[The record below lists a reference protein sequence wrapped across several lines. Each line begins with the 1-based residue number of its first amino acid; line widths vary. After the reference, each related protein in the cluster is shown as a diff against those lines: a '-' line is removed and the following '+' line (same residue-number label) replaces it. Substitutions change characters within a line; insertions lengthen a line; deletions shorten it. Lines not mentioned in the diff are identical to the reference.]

1 VTERPDLLP
10 PEATTPI
17 GGPLGRY
24 AAPRTW
30 AWRRIVSRLVALTAV
45 PVAISVGQKGHCVV
59 NGWSGDE
66 QFWRA
71 CFSDLPAQYQLGGL
85 SSGVPGYLDGT
96 STVDQPVVSGTVM
109 SLLGQFVPSG
119 GVLDQT
125 RWYFLMWAVLV
136 TVLLMVTVWC
146 TAATLPDHLESAA
159 QVALSPIII
168 VTALLSSDVLAVALV
183 AAAMLAWERR
193 WLLPTGVLLGVG
205 VLTRGYVIVVAIAL
219 LYAAW
224 RADRLGEARRVVA
237 TGAVTTVAVGLGFAV
252 VNAEATFAAYRAWWE
267 TPASY
272 GSAWLIPQLV
282 GFPLPSLAVTGLAVL
297 GWLAALG
304 MGWVFTRDAWRA
316 PSWAQVAFVMVAI
329 VAVTG
334 KSFPVQASLWLLPL
348 AALAGVRWRDQL
360 LWASAEALH
369 FVAVW
374 LYIGG
379 LTVPDRGLPGPWY
392 LVALLLRTV
401 AIGYLVTRVWSA
413 AVYPPVPR
421 PVPAVPV
428 SSDPG
433 DGDSARGAGAGI
445 LDGFHTGALD
455 DGARPGT
462 RSNPPVTEGP

>member
-1 VTERPDLLP
+1 MTERQDVLP
-10 PEATTPI
+10 AEATAPI

-30 AWRRIVSRLVALTAV
+30 AWRRIVGRLVALTAV

-85 SSGVPGYLDGT
+85 SSGLSGYLDGT
-96 STVDQPVVSGTVM
+96 STVDQPVVSGAVM
-109 SLLGQFVPSG
+109 SLLGQFVPVG

-146 TAATLPDHLESAA
+146 TAATRPDHLESAA

-168 VTALLSSDVLAVALV
+168 VTALLSSDVVAVALV
-183 AAAMLAWERR
+183 AAAMFAWERR

-205 VLTRGYVIVVAIAL
+205 VLTRGYVVVVAIAL

-224 RADRLGEARRVVA
+224 RADRLAEARRVIG
-237 TGAVTTVAVGLGFAV
+237 TGAVTTVALGLGFAV

-272 GSAWLIPQLV
+272 GSPWLIPQLV
-282 GFPLPSLAVTGLAVL
+282 GFPLPALAVTGLAVL
-297 GWLAALG
+297 GWVAALA

-334 KSFPVQASLWLLPL
+334 KAFPVQASLWLLPL
-348 AALAGVRWRDQL
+348 AALSGVRWRDQL
-360 LWASAEALH
+360 LWAGAEALH

-374 LYIGG
+374 VYIGG

-392 LVALLLRTV
+392 LVALLLRV
-401 AIGYLVTRVWSA
+401 IAIGYLVTRVWSA
-413 AVYPPVPR
+413 AVYP
-421 PVPAVPV
+421 AVP
-428 SSDPG
+428 SPPDPV
-433 DGDSARGAGAGI
+433 DDDSAPGVGAGT

-455 DGARPGT
+455 DGARGGT